1 MLAKI
6 LVAVDGSAESEQA
19 LNMAA
24 QIARGSKTQLILVHA
39 FEKLPSIDAPH
50 YRRSLREHLN
60 KGQKV
65 IEAAAALVAD
75 LVPELELLEGPA
87 GDAILRV
94 AAARDVDLI
103 IMGARGIGGVRA
115 MLGSVSNKVVHQATC
130 PVLIAHEKPGV
141 LLEAED
147 LSVLV
152 PA

>member
-19 LNMAA
+19 LHLAA
-24 QIARGSKTQLILVHA
+24 QIARGSKSNLILVHA
-39 FEKLPSIDAPH
+39 FEKLPSINAPH
-50 YRRSLREHLN
+50 YRRSLRGHLD
-60 KGQKV
+60 KGQK
-65 IEAAAALVAD
+65 IIDAASAMVAD
-75 LVPELELLEGPA
+75 LAPEQELLEGPPA
-87 GDAILRV
+87 DAILRV

-115 MLGSVSNKVVHQATC
+115 LLGSVSNKVVHQAVC
-130 PVLIAHEKPGV
+130 PVLIAHEKPV
-141 LLEAED
+141 APELAEE